1 MIKLLASATLAM
13 ALSDVI
19 PPGIAQ
25 DGSVTWWAPLINTG
39 AIGIVLGWFMI
50 RMEPRMRAI
59 EASIDT
65 VSRALMLSVLSMK
78 FGDRGL
84 QEQAQAIIAE
94 IDSRNPKK

>member
-1 MIKLLASATLAM
+1 MIRILAPVILAM
-13 ALSDVI
+13 VLADVV
-19 PPGIAQ
+19 PPGIAP

-39 AIGIVLGWFMI
+39 AIGIVLGWFML

-78 FGDRGL
+78 ACDKGL
-84 QEQAQAIIAE
+84 QEQAQAIVSE
-94 IDSRNPKK
+94 IDARHPKQ